1 MKKHAY
7 ITGLIF
13 IIATT
18 IVSAQGW
25 KSITKKAEEL
35 KGGNNLTTGL
45 SEEEIG
51 SGLKEALTQG
61 VNKGVA
67 QLSKTD
73 GYFKDPEIKIPMPN
87 EAQKVEDKLRKIG
100 QGEKVD
106 EAILSMNRAAE
117 DAASGAKD
125 LFVEAIK
132 AMTIA
137 DATNILKGND
147 DAATQYL
154 KKSTNNQL
162 TEKFKPIIKTSLD
175 KVGATKHW
183 EKVFSTYN
191 KIPFVDKVNPNL
203 EEYVTEKAITGLFIQ
218 VAKEELQIRQDP
230 LARTS
235 DLLKKVFG
243 N

>member
-1 MKKHAY
+1 MKKY
-7 ITGLIF
+7 IYTTGLA
-13 IIATT
+13 IIVSTT

-25 KSITKKAEEL
+25 KSLTKKAEAI
-35 KGGNNLTTGL
+35 KTGNSVTSGL

-51 SGLKEALTQG
+51 AGLKEALTQG
-61 VNKGVA
+61 VSKGVA
-67 QLSKTD
+67 QLSQAD
-73 GYFKDPEIKIPMPN
+73 GYFKDPEIKIPMPD
-87 EAQKVEDKLRKIG
+87 EAEKVEDKLRALG

-117 DAASGAKD
+117 DAASEAKD

-132 AMTIA
+132 AMTIT

-147 DAATQYL
+147 DAATHYL
-154 KKSTNNQL
+154 KKSTSNQL
-162 TEKFKPIIKTSLD
+162 TEKFQPIIKVSLD

-183 EKVFSTYN
+183 ETVFSTYN
-191 KIPFVDKVNPNL
+191 KLPFVDDVNPNL

-218 VAKEELQIRQDP
+218 VAKEELLVRKDP
-230 LARTS
+230 AARAT

>member
-87 EAQKVEDKLRKIG
+87 EAKKVEDKLRKIG

-117 DAASGAKD
+117 DASSGAKD

-132 AMTIA
+132 AMTIT

-183 EKVFSTYN
+183 ETVFSTYN